1 METDQII
8 EMKKDQIKETE
19 HNLVYLDQNIDL
31 LNENLDS
38 EKE

>member
-19 HNLVYLDQNIDL
+19 HNLVQFDLNIDL
-31 LNENLDS
+31 LNENLDA